1 MNIAEIVQTIK
12 KAIDRLDIKATK
24 NNCDSISV
32 AHFWLDKIAEA
43 CNNVDKQKGG
53 EPIDGKSEKQ
63 DD

>member
-1 MNIAEIVQTIK
+1 MSIAEAIK
-12 KAIDRLDIKATK
+12 SVKIALESLELKAT
-24 NNCDSISV
+24 NNNLVGLSV

-53 EPIDGKSEKQ
+53 EPVDGESEKK